1 MDKFFSQE
9 YCDRCGSSL
18 ENGRIMSMF
27 NRQCICM
34 KCKDEERKN
43 KNYKKACDADNE
55 QIKKGNYNFGGI
67 GLND

>member
-9 YCDRCGSSL
+9 YCDRCGGSL